1 MITTLSIVVAAL
13 LSFAALAY
21 VVWPLVTSRP
31 APVVVENDRLT
42 ELIGRKDAVLVAIK
56 DLEFDYHTGK
66 LSDEDYERLDQ
77 RLRRQAIGLMQQI
90 EKLAPESAMMD
101 ERLEA
106 EIARLRKTKDGA
118 AATAAAA
125 STPAATAAAAAA
137 QAPVPVA
144 PVASVAPS
152 PITEPAAPAES
163 GPRFCTTCGH
173 PIQPSFKFCAHCG
186 APVQAVVPT
195 PHA

>member
-1 MITTLSIVVAAL
+1 MITTVSIVVAAL
-13 LSFAALAY
+13 LSLAALAY
-21 VVWPLVTSRP
+21 VVWPLVTSKP

-42 ELIGRKDAVLVAIK
+42 ELIGRKDAVLSAIK

-77 RLRRQAIGLMQQI
+77 RLRRQAIGLIQQI
-90 EKLAPESAMMD
+90 EKLAPESAVMD

-106 EIARLRKTKDGA
+106 EIARLRKTQDRV
-118 AATAAAA
+118 
-125 STPAATAAAAAA
+125 PAATAVQSPVTAAAGA
-137 QAPVPVA
+137 
-144 PVASVAPS
+144 APS
-152 PITEPAAPAES
+152 PRSEPAGPLKS

-173 PIQPSFKFCAHCG
+173 PVQPSFKFCAHCG
-186 APVQAVVPT
+186 APVQAAVPT